1 MKISTGDPV
10 ILKDASGL
18 EEAGLTSGSLGWANS
33 VTTIPGDQT
42 YVFFMP
48 EDGKEMYVL
57 GASRLEVN
65 EELKAQG
72 LELNETTIAKG

>member
-1 MKISTGDPV
+1 
-10 ILKDASGL
+10 
-18 EEAGLTSGSLGWANS
+18 
-33 VTTIPGDQT
+33 
-42 YVFFMP
+42 MP

-72 LELNETTIAKG
+72 LELNETTISKE